1 MRYTLFIFCLVFTS
15 FQLCSQNKKEIFLE
29 DIFVKNTFKQDA
41 VAGFRSMQD
50 GRYYTEI
57 NGEGV
62 LQKVNFETGKIESNI
77 LNLKDV
83 KYNNK
88 ALKIDD
94 YAFNNNE
101 TKLLLFTESENIYRR
116 SVLHKVYVY
125 DLNTQKIEQI
135 KNEKILHPDFSPQ
148 SDKVAY
154 VFQNNI
160 YYYDLTSH
168 ETVSVTEDGTYV
180 SADNAGNIING
191 NCDWVYE
198 EEFEFTKAYEW
209 SEKGDFIAY
218 YHFDQTEVPEF
229 NFTVYD
235 KLYPTQYK
243 YKYPKAGEKNSVVT
257 IKIYHIEDEKTVICD
272 IGDESDIYVPRIK
285 INPFNNTLVIY
296 KLNRLQNHLELNQ
309 VNARNGKTKMIYNET
324 NKYFVEI
331 NDNITFLQNRNAFV
345 YTSEK
350 DGFNHI
356 YIHDI
361 DSASSL
367 QLTKGNWEV
376 TEINGVDEKS
386 STIYFM
392 STEVSPLDR
401 QLYTISLD
409 GNQKTCI
416 TPEPGWHDI
425 TYNSDFTFF
434 LDKYSMINQPPTY
447 TLVSKDKGKR
457 VLKDN
462 TDLKNKMSE
471 YNLSD
476 FELFKVPNNDGVLL
490 NGWLLKPSN
499 FSEENQYP
507 LLMFQYSGPG
517 SQQVMNQFSIG
528 NMWWYQM
535 LAQNGYI
542 IVCVDG
548 TGTGFRGEEFKKK
561 TYLQLG
567 KYESDDQIAVAKYF
581 AQQPNIDST
590 RIGIWGWSYGGY
602 MSSICL
608 LKGADIFK
616 TAIAVAPVTNWR
628 YYDNI
633 YTERYMR
640 TPQENPKGY
649 DDNSPVNM
657 VNKLNGNYL
666 LIHGSADD
674 NVHLQNT
681 MMMIDALVKS
691 NKDFDSEIYPNKNHG
706 IGGGMTRLQL
716 YRKMTNFLLE
726 KL

>member
-1 MRYTLFIFCLVFTS
+1 M
-15 FQLCSQNKKEIFLE
+15 
-29 DIFVKNTFKQDA
+29 
-41 VAGFRSMQD
+41 
-50 GRYYTEI
+50 
-57 NGEGV
+57 
-62 LQKVNFETGKIESNI
+62 
-77 LNLKDV
+77 
-83 KYNNK
+83 
-88 ALKIDD
+88 
-94 YAFNNNE
+94 
-101 TKLLLFTESENIYRR
+101 
-116 SVLHKVYVY
+116 
-125 DLNTQKIEQI
+125 
-135 KNEKILHPDFSPQ
+135 
-148 SDKVAY
+148 
-154 VFQNNI
+154 FQNNI

-168 ETVSVTEDGTYV
+168 ETVPVTEDGTYV

-462 TDLKNKMSE
+462 TNLKNKMSE

>member
-168 ETVSVTEDGTYV
+168 ETVPVTEDGTYV

-633 YTERYMR
+633 YT
-640 TPQENPKGY
+640 
-649 DDNSPVNM
+649 
-657 VNKLNGNYL
+657 
-666 LIHGSADD
+666 
-674 NVHLQNT
+674 
-681 MMMIDALVKS
+681 
-691 NKDFDSEIYPNKNHG
+691 
-706 IGGGMTRLQL
+706 
-716 YRKMTNFLLE
+716 
-726 KL
+726 

>member
-94 YAFNNNE
+94 YTFNNNE

-168 ETVSVTEDGTYV
+168 ETVTVTEDGTYV

>member
-1 MRYTLFIFCLVFTS
+1 
-15 FQLCSQNKKEIFLE
+15 
-29 DIFVKNTFKQDA
+29 
-41 VAGFRSMQD
+41 
-50 GRYYTEI
+50 
-57 NGEGV
+57 
-62 LQKVNFETGKIESNI
+62 
-77 LNLKDV
+77 
-83 KYNNK
+83 
-88 ALKIDD
+88 
-94 YAFNNNE
+94 
-101 TKLLLFTESENIYRR
+101 
-116 SVLHKVYVY
+116 
-125 DLNTQKIEQI
+125 
-135 KNEKILHPDFSPQ
+135 
-148 SDKVAY
+148 
-154 VFQNNI
+154 
-160 YYYDLTSH
+160 
-168 ETVSVTEDGTYV
+168 
-180 SADNAGNIING
+180 
-191 NCDWVYE
+191 
-198 EEFEFTKAYEW
+198 
-209 SEKGDFIAY
+209 
-218 YHFDQTEVPEF
+218 
-229 NFTVYD
+229 
-235 KLYPTQYK
+235 
-243 YKYPKAGEKNSVVT
+243 
-257 IKIYHIEDEKTVICD
+257 
-272 IGDESDIYVPRIK
+272 
-285 INPFNNTLVIY
+285 
-296 KLNRLQNHLELNQ
+296 
-309 VNARNGKTKMIYNET
+309 
-324 NKYFVEI
+324 
-331 NDNITFLQNRNAFV
+331 
-345 YTSEK
+345 
-350 DGFNHI
+350 
-356 YIHDI
+356 
-361 DSASSL
+361 
-367 QLTKGNWEV
+367 
-376 TEINGVDEKS
+376 
-386 STIYFM
+386 
-392 STEVSPLDR
+392 
-401 QLYTISLD
+401 
-409 GNQKTCI
+409 
-416 TPEPGWHDI
+416 
-425 TYNSDFTFF
+425 
-434 LDKYSMINQPPTY
+434 
-447 TLVSKDKGKR
+447 
-457 VLKDN
+457 
-462 TDLKNKMSE
+462 
-471 YNLSD
+471 
-476 FELFKVPNNDGVLL
+476 ELFKVPNNDGVLL

-691 NKDFDSEIYPNKNHG
+691 NKDFDSEIYPNKNHS

>member
-1 MRYTLFIFCLVFTS
+1 MRYTIFIFCLVFTS

-94 YAFNNNE
+94 YTFNNNE

-168 ETVSVTEDGTYV
+168 ETVPVTEDGTYV

>member
-602 MSSICL
+602 M
-608 LKGADIFK
+608 
-616 TAIAVAPVTNWR
+616 
-628 YYDNI
+628 
-633 YTERYMR
+633 
-640 TPQENPKGY
+640 Q
-649 DDNSPVNM
+649 
-657 VNKLNGNYL
+657 YL
-666 LIHGSADD
+666 F
-674 NVHLQNT
+674 T
-681 MMMIDALVKS
+681 
-691 NKDFDSEIYPNKNHG
+691 
-706 IGGGMTRLQL
+706 
-716 YRKMTNFLLE
+716 
-726 KL
+726 

>member
-1 MRYTLFIFCLVFTS
+1 
-15 FQLCSQNKKEIFLE
+15 
-29 DIFVKNTFKQDA
+29 
-41 VAGFRSMQD
+41 
-50 GRYYTEI
+50 
-57 NGEGV
+57 
-62 LQKVNFETGKIESNI
+62 
-77 LNLKDV
+77 
-83 KYNNK
+83 
-88 ALKIDD
+88 
-94 YAFNNNE
+94 
-101 TKLLLFTESENIYRR
+101 
-116 SVLHKVYVY
+116 
-125 DLNTQKIEQI
+125 
-135 KNEKILHPDFSPQ
+135 
-148 SDKVAY
+148 
-154 VFQNNI
+154 
-160 YYYDLTSH
+160 
-168 ETVSVTEDGTYV
+168 
-180 SADNAGNIING
+180 
-191 NCDWVYE
+191 
-198 EEFEFTKAYEW
+198 
-209 SEKGDFIAY
+209 
-218 YHFDQTEVPEF
+218 
-229 NFTVYD
+229 
-235 KLYPTQYK
+235 
-243 YKYPKAGEKNSVVT
+243 
-257 IKIYHIEDEKTVICD
+257 
-272 IGDESDIYVPRIK
+272 
-285 INPFNNTLVIY
+285 
-296 KLNRLQNHLELNQ
+296 
-309 VNARNGKTKMIYNET
+309 
-324 NKYFVEI
+324 
-331 NDNITFLQNRNAFV
+331 
-345 YTSEK
+345 
-350 DGFNHI
+350 
-356 YIHDI
+356 
-361 DSASSL
+361 
-367 QLTKGNWEV
+367 
-376 TEINGVDEKS
+376 
-386 STIYFM
+386 
-392 STEVSPLDR
+392 
-401 QLYTISLD
+401 
-409 GNQKTCI
+409 
-416 TPEPGWHDI
+416 
-425 TYNSDFTFF
+425 
-434 LDKYSMINQPPTY
+434 MINQPPTF

-548 TGTGFRGEEFKKK
+548 TGTGFRGDEFKKK

>member
-168 ETVSVTEDGTYV
+168 ETVPVTEDGTYV

-462 TDLKNKMSE
+462 TNLKNKMSE

>member
-1 MRYTLFIFCLVFTS
+1 MKIFC
-15 FQLCSQNKKEIFLE
+15 
-29 DIFVKNTFKQDA
+29 KNTFKQDA

-168 ETVSVTEDGTYV
+168 ETVPVTEDGTYV

-409 GNQKTCI
+409 GNQKHVSPLNQAGMILLTTAI
-416 TPEPGWHDI
+416 LP
-425 TYNSDFTFF
+425 FF
-434 LDKYSMINQPPTY
+434 LINIQ
-447 TLVSKDKGKR
+447 
-457 VLKDN
+457 
-462 TDLKNKMSE
+462 
-471 YNLSD
+471 
-476 FELFKVPNNDGVLL
+476 
-490 NGWLLKPSN
+490 
-499 FSEENQYP
+499 
-507 LLMFQYSGPG
+507 
-517 SQQVMNQFSIG
+517 
-528 NMWWYQM
+528 
-535 LAQNGYI
+535 
-542 IVCVDG
+542 
-548 TGTGFRGEEFKKK
+548 
-561 TYLQLG
+561 
-567 KYESDDQIAVAKYF
+567 
-581 AQQPNIDST
+581 
-590 RIGIWGWSYGGY
+590 
-602 MSSICL
+602 
-608 LKGADIFK
+608 
-616 TAIAVAPVTNWR
+616 
-628 YYDNI
+628 
-633 YTERYMR
+633 
-640 TPQENPKGY
+640 
-649 DDNSPVNM
+649 
-657 VNKLNGNYL
+657 
-666 LIHGSADD
+666 
-674 NVHLQNT
+674 
-681 MMMIDALVKS
+681 
-691 NKDFDSEIYPNKNHG
+691 
-706 IGGGMTRLQL
+706 
-716 YRKMTNFLLE
+716 
-726 KL
+726 

>member
-1 MRYTLFIFCLVFTS
+1 M
-15 FQLCSQNKKEIFLE
+15 
-29 DIFVKNTFKQDA
+29 
-41 VAGFRSMQD
+41 
-50 GRYYTEI
+50 
-57 NGEGV
+57 
-62 LQKVNFETGKIESNI
+62 
-77 LNLKDV
+77 
-83 KYNNK
+83 
-88 ALKIDD
+88 
-94 YAFNNNE
+94 
-101 TKLLLFTESENIYRR
+101 
-116 SVLHKVYVY
+116 
-125 DLNTQKIEQI
+125 
-135 KNEKILHPDFSPQ
+135 
-148 SDKVAY
+148 
-154 VFQNNI
+154 
-160 YYYDLTSH
+160 
-168 ETVSVTEDGTYV
+168 
-180 SADNAGNIING
+180 
-191 NCDWVYE
+191 
-198 EEFEFTKAYEW
+198 
-209 SEKGDFIAY
+209 
-218 YHFDQTEVPEF
+218 
-229 NFTVYD
+229 
-235 KLYPTQYK
+235 
-243 YKYPKAGEKNSVVT
+243 
-257 IKIYHIEDEKTVICD
+257 
-272 IGDESDIYVPRIK
+272 
-285 INPFNNTLVIY
+285 
-296 KLNRLQNHLELNQ
+296 
-309 VNARNGKTKMIYNET
+309 
-324 NKYFVEI
+324 
-331 NDNITFLQNRNAFV
+331 QNRNAFV

>member
-1 MRYTLFIFCLVFTS
+1 MRYTIFIFCLVFTS

-168 ETVSVTEDGTYV
+168 ETVPVTEDGTYV